1 MISGI
6 LGQFG
11 ISANR
16 HAPRL
21 AVCRAPPCLA
31 PSCQRNAERAILH
44 LNKLE
49 GRTSIVR
56 MKAGARG
63 PMHTHEGAE
72 HAYVLSGKVEVG
84 GNVLSAGDYLYT
96 EAGEIHALVALEDSV
111 IFASTERAIRVVETL
126 AAA

>member
-1 MISGI
+1 MA
-6 LGQFG
+6 LGQPLVSE
-11 ISANR
+11 IVMIVKRSTENQWMSAGF
-16 HAPRL
+16 PD
-21 AVCRAPPCLA
+21 
-31 PSCQRNAERAILH
+31 AERAILH

-72 HAYVLSGKVEVG
+72 HAYVLSGKVDVG

-111 IFASTERAIRVVETL
+111 IFASTERAIRVIEDK

>member
-1 MISGI
+1 MIVKRGDEH
-6 LGQFG
+6 QWM
-11 ISANR
+11 SAGY
-16 HAPRL
+16 AD
-21 AVCRAPPCLA
+21 
-31 PSCQRNAERAILH
+31 AERAILH

-84 GNVLSAGDYLYT
+84 GHVLSAGDYLYT
-96 EAGEIHALVALEDSV
+96 EAGEIHAIVALEDSV
-111 IFASTERAIRVVETL
+111 VFASTERAIRVVETQ

>member
-1 MISGI
+1 MIVKRGHEN
-6 LGQFG
+6 QW
-11 ISANR
+11 ISAGY
-16 HAPRL
+16 PD
-21 AVCRAPPCLA
+21 
-31 PSCQRNAERAILH
+31 AERALLH

-72 HAYVLSGKVEVG
+72 HAYVLSGKVDVG

-111 IFASTERAIRVVETL
+111 IFASNERAIRVIEAQ

>member
-1 MISGI
+1 MIVKRGHEH
-6 LGQFG
+6 QWM
-11 ISANR
+11 SAGY
-16 HAPRL
+16 PD
-21 AVCRAPPCLA
+21 
-31 PSCQRNAERAILH
+31 AERAILH
-44 LNKLE
+44 LNKQE

-63 PMHTHEGAE
+63 PMHTHDGAE
-72 HAYVLSGKVEVG
+72 HAYVLSGKVDVG

-111 IFASTERAIRVVETL
+111 IFASTERAIRVVETQ